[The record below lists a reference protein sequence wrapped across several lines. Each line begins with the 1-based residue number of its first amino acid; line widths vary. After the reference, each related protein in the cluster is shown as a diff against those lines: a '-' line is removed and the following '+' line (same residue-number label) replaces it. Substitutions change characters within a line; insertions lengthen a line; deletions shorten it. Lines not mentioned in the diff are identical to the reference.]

1 MSTADRIMQSASIPP
16 VASSHERP
24 LRVIVLCLDALIVAV
39 SMACSWLLHMQL
51 LTLPTLRRTLGLRAP
66 PAFEDYALLLYL
78 TLPLFLSM
86 TAWFGL
92 HRWFERAFT
101 RLSLLVGMV
110 KVHLAVLLGLALL
123 SFLTQTAI
131 NRSIVGLFLVCT
143 FVLQLGARGLLS
155 RWQHFQHT
163 TGHARARVVLVG
175 DAGKSMRDWVERS
188 QRAPF
193 PPEIVGSLNELQ
205 AETRGWSIGP
215 RGEAMAL
222 SVPQRGQ
229 LSDLERL
236 LLDEPVD
243 RVLFFPPLNDSA
255 RVREALRLCETL
267 GVPAGLAIDMV
278 PHSVARPRVEFVF
291 GHPFVEFELAP
302 RAPGPLLIKHAID
315 VVAAALGLVLLSPL
329 LLVVALSILLTMG
342 RPILFIQERAG
353 RRGRPFRMFKFRTMV
368 TDAEA
373 QKASLMANNIMA
385 GPVFKVRDDPRV
397 TRLGRLLRS
406 SSLDELPQL
415 LNVVA
420 GQMSLIGPRPLP
432 RAEQEKIVG
441 WHRRR
446 LSMKPG
452 MTGLW
457 QVSGR
462 SNVDFDQW
470 MKLDLQYV
478 DTWSLRQDARILL
491 KTIPVLLH
499 RKGAH

>member
-1 MSTADRIMQSASIPP
+1 MSAADRIMQSASIPP

-24 LRVIVLCLDALIVAV
+24 LRVIVLCLDGLSVAV
-39 SMACSWLLHMQL
+39 SMGFSWLLHRQL
-51 LTLPTLRRTLGLRAP
+51 LMVASVRTTLGLQAP
-66 PAFEDYALLLYL
+66 PAFQDYALLLYL
-78 TLPLFLSM
+78 TLPLFLMM

-101 RLSLLVGMV
+101 RLSLVVGV
-110 KVHLAVLLGLALL
+110 LKVHLGVLLGLALL
-123 SFLTQTAI
+123 SFLTQTPF

-143 FVLQLGARGLLS
+143 FVLQLAERWLLE

-163 TGHARARVVLVG
+163 RGHARARIVLVG

-193 PPEIVGSLNELQ
+193 PPEIVGSLNELTP
-205 AETRGWSIGP
+205 ETRGWSVGP
-215 RGEAMAL
+215 RGQAMAQM
-222 SVPQRGQ
+222 VPQRGQ
-229 LSDLERL
+229 LADLERL
-236 LLDEPVD
+236 LQDEPVD
-243 RVLFFPPLNDSA
+243 RVLFFPPLNDST
-255 RVREALRLCETL
+255 RVKEALLLCETL

-315 VVAAALGLVLLSPL
+315 VLGAAVGLVLISPL
-329 LLVVALSILLTMG
+329 FVVVALAVLLTMG

-373 QKASLMANNIMA
+373 QKASLQAHNIMD
-385 GPVFKVRDDPRV
+385 GPVFKVRNDPRV

-406 SSLDELPQL
+406 SSIDELPQL
-415 LNVVA
+415 LNVVV

-432 RAEQEKIVG
+432 RAEQENIVG

-470 MKLDLQYV
+470 MKLDLAYV
-478 DTWSLRQDARILL
+478 DTWSLREDARILL

>member
-24 LRVIVLCLDALIVAV
+24 LRVIVLCLDGISVVV
-39 SMACSWLLHMQL
+39 SMGFSWLLHRQL
-51 LTLPTLRRTLGLRAP
+51 LMVPSVRTTLGLQAP
-66 PAFEDYALLLYL
+66 PAFQDYALLLYL
-78 TLPLFLSM
+78 TLPLFLMM

-101 RLSLLVGMV
+101 RLSLVAGVL

-131 NRSIVGLFLVCT
+131 NRSIVGLFLICT
-143 FVLQLGARGLLS
+143 FVLQLAERWLLE

-163 TGHARARVVLVG
+163 RGHARARIVLVG

-193 PPEIVGSLNELQ
+193 PPEIVGSLNEL
-205 AETRGWSIGP
+205 TP
-215 RGEAMAL
+215 
-222 SVPQRGQ
+222 
-229 LSDLERL
+229 
-236 LLDEPVD
+236 
-243 RVLFFPPLNDSA
+243 
-255 RVREALRLCETL
+255 CETL
-267 GVPAGLAIDMV
+267 GVPAGLAIDMA

-315 VVAAALGLVLLSPL
+315 VIAAALGLVLLSPL
-329 LLVVALSILLTMG
+329 LVLVGLTILLTMG

-373 QKASLMANNIMA
+373 QKASLAEHNIMG
-385 GPVFKVRDDPRV
+385 GPVFKVKDDPRV

-406 SSLDELPQL
+406 SSIDELPQL
-415 LNVVA
+415 LNVVL

-432 RAEQEKIVG
+432 RAEQENIVG

-470 MKLDLQYV
+470 MKLDLLYV
-478 DTWSLRQDARILL
+478 DTWSLRADARILL
-491 KTIPVLLH
+491 KTVPVLLH
-499 RKGAH
+499 RRGAH